1 MWEFRNKNVFGATVF
16 GSYGGFWIGLGLWVL
31 LVERNA
37 PAAPALK
44 AVYAAQVPKDL
55 GSILLGFA
63 IFNTYML
70 LISTQTNLAIFS
82 ALLLL
87 EATEITLFIGFFIGS
102 TGNGQPAVPR
112 CRHRAHRLVR
122 LGGRCGEWP
131 WGPGQDSGRR
141 PAHQLALYAVQLVA
155 RSAWRPVPEA
165 QTSGT
170 GSRFRGL
177 ARAVPSL
184 RGTRTVPPAVPVPS
198 LRGGRTV
205 PPPPGRY
212 RRRDG
217 FRPHGQDGREQG
229 VDQEEQRAHD
239 RRELTVQV
247 ARVKEKA
254 RPWKETIALVLA
266 IAAAQVS
273 LNSAT
278 IFQGYGIPPA
288 SIKLI
293 KYALAVI
300 FCALTVTAVL
310 GIAAKTRAFFEPR
323 LGSAHAA
330 VIRYALLLVGLIVT
344 LFITLHL
351 FGVAVQ
357 QLLVGTALTSV
368 LLGIAAQ
375 QSLSNIFAGM
385 VLLLSRPFRV
395 GDAIQLRAGALGGQL
410 QGVVTEIGITYIR
423 LDTGDTVMSVP
434 NSQVLAAAVGP
445 IPHHP
450 EEPAPSP
457 APEDPVTRPPGT
469 GAHV

>member
-1 MWEFRNKNVFGATVF
+1 M
-16 GSYGGFWIGLGLWVL
+16 
-31 LVERNA
+31 
-37 PAAPALK
+37 
-44 AVYAAQVPKDL
+44 Q
-55 GSILLGFA
+55 
-63 IFNTYML
+63 
-70 LISTQTNLAIFS
+70 
-82 ALLLL
+82 
-87 EATEITLFIGFFIGS
+87 
-102 TGNGQPAVPR
+102 
-112 CRHRAHRLVR
+112 
-122 LGGRCGEWP
+122 
-131 WGPGQDSGRR
+131 
-141 PAHQLALYAVQLVA
+141 
-155 RSAWRPVPEA
+155 
-165 QTSGT
+165 
-170 GSRFRGL
+170 
-177 ARAVPSL
+177 
-184 RGTRTVPPAVPVPS
+184 
-198 LRGGRTV
+198 
-205 PPPPGRY
+205 
-212 RRRDG
+212 
-217 FRPHGQDGREQG
+217 
-229 VDQEEQRAHD
+229 
-239 RRELTVQV
+239 LTVQV
-247 ARVKEKA
+247 ARVREKT

-273 LNSAT
+273 LNSAS
-278 IFQGYGIPPA
+278 IFKGSASPA

-300 FCALTVTAVL
+300 FCALAVTAVL

-445 IPHHP
+445 IP
-450 EEPAPSP
+450 
-457 APEDPVTRPPGT
+457 RPPGRARPAAARSRQPRHPPPPAPART
-469 GAHV
+469 SSPPPPRARYTTPKAPLRT

>member
-1 MWEFRNKNVFGATVF
+1 M
-16 GSYGGFWIGLGLWVL
+16 
-31 LVERNA
+31 
-37 PAAPALK
+37 
-44 AVYAAQVPKDL
+44 
-55 GSILLGFA
+55 
-63 IFNTYML
+63 
-70 LISTQTNLAIFS
+70 
-82 ALLLL
+82 
-87 EATEITLFIGFFIGS
+87 
-102 TGNGQPAVPR
+102 
-112 CRHRAHRLVR
+112 
-122 LGGRCGEWP
+122 
-131 WGPGQDSGRR
+131 
-141 PAHQLALYAVQLVA
+141 
-155 RSAWRPVPEA
+155 
-165 QTSGT
+165 
-170 GSRFRGL
+170 
-177 ARAVPSL
+177 
-184 RGTRTVPPAVPVPS
+184 
-198 LRGGRTV
+198 
-205 PPPPGRY
+205 
-212 RRRDG
+212 
-217 FRPHGQDGREQG
+217 
-229 VDQEEQRAHD
+229 DQEEQRTHD
-239 RRELTVQV
+239 RHELTVQV

-273 LNSAT
+273 LNSAS

-300 FCALTVTAVL
+300 FCALAVTAVL

-423 LDTGDTVMSVP
+423 LDTGETVMSVP

-450 EEPAPSP
+450 EQAAPTPAPG
-457 APEDPVTRPPGT
+457 ADNPVTRPPGT